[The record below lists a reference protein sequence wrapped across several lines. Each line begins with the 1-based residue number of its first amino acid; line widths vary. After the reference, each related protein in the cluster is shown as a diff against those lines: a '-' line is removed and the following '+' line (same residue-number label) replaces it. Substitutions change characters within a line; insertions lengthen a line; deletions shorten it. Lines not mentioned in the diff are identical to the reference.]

1 MKNGKYFSMAWKL
14 ILLVVI
20 PLILVGI
27 VVSTVTGRFIK
38 KDMNDEMKETL
49 RGVAWSVIST
59 YDNAYEGDY
68 RRNKNFDLYKG
79 ETQITGKHE
88 MIDEIFEQTE
98 VVIGVYYGNK
108 IEITSMMRE
117 SGGRV
122 NGLQLDDDIYEA
134 LKRGEEVFR
143 EDYTIEGYTYYG
155 YFVPLKNGDEVVGA
169 IFAGRQSKDVK
180 ARISNQIRMIMVLF
194 IAIIALILGFVMS
207 FSRKISKR
215 MIRTQK
221 FLQVVADGDLSYEQ
235 SHKVTTQDELGDIYR
250 IAVYLQSALGNIVR
264 KTKKS
269 AGLLLTSSDA
279 LKDVAQQT
287 DDYVEKMR
295 EEVERIASG
304 ATLQAEKAEEAV
316 AQVTNIGDQIE
327 ALSAEM
333 EKLQENIQ
341 NVSTAETESAQVM
354 REFSRVSGEV
364 VSTVDEIASQ
374 VTRTNDSAKSIQD
387 TIDIIHEIADETN
400 LLSINASIEAA
411 HAGEA
416 GKGFA
421 VIAEEISRLAA
432 QTAKNAVDV
441 ESMIVALQ
449 EESGKMVAIMDT
461 TKELMQRQTEQIEKT
476 MENFELV
483 DAGVANSQHG
493 VDEVK
498 DHLDELAS
506 FKNAVL
512 ESIETQASYA
522 ERFVE
527 STESV
532 SEVTAH
538 VSACMG
544 DLQSTAKDLTGISHD
559 MNAGLDVFTI

>member
-1 MKNGKYFSMAWKL
+1 MKNGKYFSFAWKL

-20 PLILVGI
+20 PLVLVGAI
-27 VVSTVTGRFIK
+27 VSSVTGGFIR
-38 KDMNDEMKETL
+38 KDMNDEMKDTL

-79 ETQITGKHE
+79 ETKITGDHDLL
-88 MIDEIFEQTE
+88 DEIYEQTG
-98 VVIGVYYGNK
+98 VVIGVYHGNK
-108 IEITSMMRE
+108 IEITSMLRE

-122 NGLQLDDDIYEA
+122 NGLQLDDDIYEQVK
-134 LKRGEEVFR
+134 LGEEVFR
-143 EDYTIEGYTYYG
+143 ENYTIEGFSYFG

-169 IFAGRQSKDVK
+169 IFAGKQSKEVMAK
-180 ARISNQIRMIMVLF
+180 VTSQIRLIVLLF
-194 IAIIALILGFVMS
+194 VAIIAVIVAFVVS

-215 MIRTQK
+215 MIRTKK
-221 FLQVVADGDLSYEQ
+221 FLQVVADGDLVYEQ
-235 SHKVTTQDELGDIYR
+235 PHKVTTQDELGDIYR
-250 IAVYLQSALGNIVR
+250 IAIYLQSALGSIVK

-269 AGLLLTSSDA
+269 AGLLLTSSDE

-287 DDYVEKMR
+287 DGYVVKMKD
-295 EEVERIASG
+295 EVEQIAEG

-333 EKLQENIQ
+333 EKLQRNIQ
-341 NVSTAETESAQVM
+341 DVSVAETESASVM
-354 REFSRVSGEV
+354 QEFRGVNEEV
-364 VSTVDEIASQ
+364 VNTVNAIASQ
-374 VTRTNDSAKSIQD
+374 VDRTNESARSIQD
-387 TIDIIHEIADETN
+387 TIDIIRDIADETN

-441 ESMIVALQ
+441 ESMIVSLQ
-449 EESGKMVAIMDT
+449 SESEKMVDIMRT
-461 TKELMQRQTEQIEKT
+461 TRELMERQTVSIDKT
-476 MENFELV
+476 MENFTQV
-483 DAGVANSQHG
+483 DHGVSDSQRG

-498 DHLDELAS
+498 EHLDELS
-506 FKNAVL
+506 SYKDAVL
-512 ESIETQASYA
+512 DSIQTQAFYA
-522 ERFVE
+522 EKFVE

-532 SEVTAH
+532 SEVTAE
-538 VSACMG
+538 VTDCMKK
-544 DLQSTAKDLTGISHD
+544 LSETARDLTGISAD
-559 MNAGLDVFTI
+559 MNAGLDVFTT